1 MDDKIWQAYEAEHAA
16 LRRRYRR
23 IRWRIALI
31 WLAYF
36 SVTTA
41 VLLAVVYPWRMD
53 VGLFALLFNT
63 IVSVF
68 LTLFTVNGK
77 LKEEQTQRQALIEK
91 APVGK
96 IRLHD

>member
-1 MDDKIWQAYEAEHAA
+1 MDDKVWQAYEAEHAA

-36 SVTTA
+36 SATTA
-41 VLLAVVYPWRMD
+41 LLALVVYPWRMD
-53 VGLFALLFNT
+53 VGLFALIFNT
-63 IVSVF
+63 LASSF
-68 LTLFTVNGK
+68 LTLFCINGR